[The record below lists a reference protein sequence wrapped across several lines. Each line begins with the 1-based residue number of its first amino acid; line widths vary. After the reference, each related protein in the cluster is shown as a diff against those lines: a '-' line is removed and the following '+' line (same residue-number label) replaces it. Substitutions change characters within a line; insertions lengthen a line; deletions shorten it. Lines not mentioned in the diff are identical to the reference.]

1 VNKKIQILLLLVA
14 IAGIIGIITFVANGH
29 NIAVLNPQGMIA
41 NKERDLIIFTTVLGL
56 VVVVPVFIMLFGIAW
71 KYREGNTKAKYSP
84 DWDHSRLYETIWWG
98 VPCVIIFILG
108 VVAWNSSHELDP
120 YKQLQSNVKPV
131 RVQVVAL
138 QWKWLFIYP
147 EQGVAS
153 VNLVQFP
160 EDTPVNFE
168 ITADAPM
175 NSFWIPSLGGQVYAM
190 SGMTTKLHLMADNI
204 GNYNGSSANISG
216 SGFAGMKFIAKAT
229 SQTDFDSWIRAS
241 KNSSTGLDMTAY
253 GKLAAP
259 SKDVVATS
267 YSLKQADL
275 YDKIVMKYMAP
286 EKKDTTNQP
295 MEMDHEHM
303 NMEMQ

>member
-1 VNKKIQILLLLVA
+1 MNKKIQVLLLLVA
-14 IAGIIGIITFVANGH
+14 IAGLIGIITVVLQGH
-29 NIAVLNPQGMIA
+29 NIAVLNPQGTIA

-56 VVVVPVFIMLFGIAW
+56 AVVIPVFIMLFGIAW
-71 KYREGNTKAKYSP
+71 KYRESNTKANTKYSP
-84 DWDHSRLYETIWWG
+84 DWDGSRLYETIWWG
-98 VPCVIIFILG
+98 VPCVIMLVLG
-108 VVAWNSSHELDP
+108 VVIWQSSHELDP
-120 YKQLQSNVKPV
+120 YKKLESNVKPI

-147 EQGVAS
+147 EQKIAS

-190 SGMTTKLHLMADNI
+190 TGMTTKLHLQADNI
-204 GNYNGSSANISG
+204 GSYNGSSANISG
-216 SGFAGMKFIAKAT
+216 EGFAGMRFIAKAT
-229 SQTDFDSWIRAS
+229 SQADFDTWVRSNQ
-241 KNSSTGLDMTAY
+241 NSSAGLGMTEY
-253 GKLAAP
+253 GKLVTP
-259 SKDVVATS
+259 SKDVPAAT

-286 EKKDTTNQP
+286 EGGN
-295 MEMDHEHM
+295 EIMDHEQM
-303 NMEMQ
+303 NMEMH